1 MKKFKTSLLC
11 IIVAIALIVSI
22 FAVKQTKKENDAFQ
36 TGSSYITA
44 ENLAL
49 AFDSKVTDGNNNTC
63 FTSHGK
69 KDTAVTIDLGE
80 EKEFN
85 SIVLKEDGLN
95 IKSFSILISQ
105 DGEQFETIYKSDKIE
120 YHRLCTFDRVKAR
133 FVKLFVDEADRFFKL
148 KEIEIYNQ
156 QPVHTNNFKRTAYI
170 VNSCFYDILNNEAL
184 SESQKHTEIEK
195 MLNSHNFSSL
205 TNVIFYNGISFDKD
219 GAVYVG
225 NPEESQSKALDE
237 FRYMINC
244 MREFG
249 NPDLKISYCIGLSAD
264 ADKNIAMKEQET
276 LISNMISLAETVG
289 TDGIDIDYE
298 FPQSKE
304 DYQIFGDFLIA
315 LKDRMKSKMPNGKN
329 SLLSCAFGTRDI
341 DYPQEVIDCLDMVNM
356 MTYDIFD
363 QDGQH
368 SSFWSCAVQ
377 GAKYLESIGFS
388 KEQINIGIPFYGTQI
403 DALMEQYI
411 YKNID
416 TFNYFENTYTFA
428 SYLDGSPTEVYF
440 NSPAMVRDKTAYAML
455 AGYGG
460 IMVWEF
466 ACDTDYSSPYSLW
479 KAVDTAIEQF
489 GGDAE

>member
-1 MKKFKTSLLC
+1 MKTFKTSILC
-11 IIVAIALIVSI
+11 IIIAVALTVSV
-22 FAVKQTKKENDAFQ
+22 FTVKQNQKNDDTFQ
-36 TGSSYITA
+36 AETSYITA

-49 AFDSKVTDGNNNTC
+49 AFDSKVTDGNNNTS
-63 FTSHGK
+63 FKSHSK
-69 KDTAVTIDLGE
+69 KDTAITIDLGE

-120 YHRLCTFDRVKAR
+120 YHRLCTFDSVKAR
-133 FVKLFVDEADRFFKL
+133 FVKLFIDEADNFFKM

-156 QPVHTNNFKRTAYI
+156 QPVNTDNFRRTAYI
-170 VNSCFYDILNNEAL
+170 VSSCFYEILNNEAL
-184 SESQKHTEIEK
+184 SQIQKHTEIEK
-195 MLNSHNFSSL
+195 MLKSYNFSAL
-205 TNVIFYNGISFDKD
+205 TNVIFYNAISFDKD
-219 GAVYVG
+219 GNVYVG
-225 NPEESQSKALDE
+225 NPEESQSKAVDE
-237 FRYMINC
+237 FKYMIDC

-249 NPDLKISYCIGLSAD
+249 NPRLKISYCIGFSAD
-264 ADKNIAMKEQET
+264 ADKNIAMKEQGT
-276 LISNMISLAETVG
+276 LIGNMISLAKEVG
-289 TDGIDIDYE
+289 IDGIDIDYE
-298 FPQSKE
+298 FPQSNE

-315 LKDRMKSKMPNGKN
+315 LKDKMNTEMPNGEE

-377 GAKYLESIGFS
+377 GAKYLEDIGFS
-388 KEQINIGIPFYGTQI
+388 KEQINIGIPFYGTQV

-416 TFNYFENTYTFA
+416 SFNYFENTYTFE

-440 NSPAMVRDKTAYAML
+440 NSPAMVHDKTAYAML

-479 KAVDTAIEQF
+479 RAVDTAIDQF
-489 GGDAE
+489 GGEAE